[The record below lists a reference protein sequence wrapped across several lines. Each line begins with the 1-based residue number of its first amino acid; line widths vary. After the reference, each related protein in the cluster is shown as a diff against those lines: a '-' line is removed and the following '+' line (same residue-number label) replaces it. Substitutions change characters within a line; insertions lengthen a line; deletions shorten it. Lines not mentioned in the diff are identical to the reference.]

1 MNYFYLKVLKSL
13 LINSTCT
20 DRKIISE
27 YQKSKVIK
35 RSHKSSDSWRDEQK
49 ERKTK
54 EKKKEKQRLVPMDSW

>member
-1 MNYFYLKVLKSL
+1 MNYFYLKVLKNL

-35 RSHKSSDSWRDEQK
+35 RSHKSLDS
-49 ERKTK
+49 
-54 EKKKEKQRLVPMDSW
+54 

>member
-35 RSHKSSDSWRDEQK
+35 RSHKSLDSWRDEQK

>member
-1 MNYFYLKVLKSL
+1 MNYFNLKVLKNL

-35 RSHKSSDSWRDEQK
+35 RSHKFSDSWRDEQK